1 MKKHHP
7 HALLFPMCTGEE
19 QQALTDDIKVN
30 GLLEPI
36 TLDKQGRIL
45 DGRNREAACRRAGV
59 KPIYETFDGTDE
71 EELRFVVS
79 KNLHRRQL
87 TASQRASIAADLIPI
102 LADEGKDRQRLNGM
116 NRRKGGNK
124 SPVNLPDSKTGD
136 AREIA
141 GKAMA
146 VSGKSVDMA
155 VAVKTKAIPEI
166 IAAVKN
172 GELAVSA
179 AAAVADLPPD
189 EQSKIMTAGGAP
201 AVRAA
206 ASGIRRSAK
215 QGRSVV
221 IEQLTPAPPVPEN
234 PGPLTSPSS
243 PNTATA
249 PTEEPLTTLIERA
262 KASSH
267 TRRIEVIE
275 ALLNTLPESDVR
287 VIHRRCDELLLQRC
301 NPGSKRSS

>member
-1 MKKHHP
+1 
-7 HALLFPMCTGEE
+7 MCTGEE
-19 QQALTDDIKVN
+19 LQELTDDIKAN

-36 TLDKQGRIL
+36 VTLDKQGRIL

-215 QGRSVV
+215 QGRSVF
-221 IEQLTPAPPVPEN
+221 IEPTTPAPPVPGK
-234 PGPLTSPSS
+234 PQPADITVTIQYS
-243 PNTATA
+243 TDRRATDDA
-249 PTEEPLTTLIERA
+249 HR
-262 KASSH
+262 
-267 TRRIEVIE
+267 TRHSIITYP
-275 ALLNTLPESDVR
+275 AD
-287 VIHRRCDELLLQRC
+287 
-301 NPGSKRSS
+301 